1 MTCRLG
7 PSLAHLLVNVVN
19 FKMLSGSPAENEVK
33 TIMKFTLAALL
44 SLGLA
49 SQAWAVVIVG
59 GAFDGTDVG
68 SIDLY
73 EAETGVLSGEQ
84 AELDWVNLQLG
95 TSFTSLTKTEDV
107 AWYDTDTTDVI
118 AFALAS
124 GPGYYLIKNA
134 QVTVL
139 FQNLFNFDWGVVD
152 LDAIFGDIN
161 LGDDMQISHVS
172 EFGGTTTVP
181 EPGTLALLGAGL
193 LGFGLMRRRKTG

>member
-1 MTCRLG
+1 
-7 PSLAHLLVNVVN
+7 
-19 FKMLSGSPAENEVK
+19 MLSGSPGENEVK

-107 AWYDTDTTDVI
+107 PWYFTNETDVI
-118 AFALAS
+118 AFALATA
-124 GPGYYLIKNA
+124 PGYYLVKNA
-134 QVTVL
+134 QLTVL
-139 FQNLFNFDWGVVD
+139 FENLPDLDWGVID
-152 LDAIFGDIN
+152 LDDIFGDLN
-161 LGDDMQISHVS
+161 LGDDFIISHVS

-181 EPGTLALLGAGL
+181 EPGTLALLGVGL